1 MDISHF
7 LIHQLMDFGLL
18 LLLAAVSNATMQ
30 ICV

>member
-18 LLLAAVSNATMQ
+18 LLRNYNRLINGMG
-30 ICV
+30 